1 MEIKSLSNLIAME
14 TQSLENLQL
23 KFPSLKKNLNQKLE
37 DYIASMKEKNG
48 PLIQELK
55 QQSEM
60 QEEALMIY
68 KENILKK
75 EPIVKKMSEDL
86 KITIEETLSGS
97 RELEVIM
104 EELKKKLEILE
115 QKLQVLRIKSQPIP
129 EKNKVYK
136 KYYSQAEINALPMI
150 EIDPLTNMFK
160 HNPNV
165 IRR

>member
-14 TQSLENLQL
+14 TQNLKNLQL

-60 QEEALMIY
+60 QEEAFRIY

-104 EELKKKLEILE
+104 EELKKKLQILQ
-115 QKLQVLRIKSQPIP
+115 QKLEVLRIKSQPIP
-129 EKNKVYK
+129 EKYNYK
-136 KYYSQAEINALPMI
+136 KYWTQFEINALPMI

-165 IRR
+165 IKR

>member
-14 TQSLENLQL
+14 IQNLKDLQV
-23 KFPSLKKNLNQKLE
+23 KSPSLKKNLNQKLE

-48 PLIQELK
+48 PLIIELK

-60 QEEALMIY
+60 QEEALEIY

-86 KITIEETLSGS
+86 RITIEETLSGS
-97 RELEVIM
+97 RELDLIM

-115 QKLQVLRIKSQPIP
+115 QKSQVLKIKSQAIP
-129 EKNKVYK
+129 QKHNHK

>member
-14 TQSLENLQL
+14 IQNLKDLQV
-23 KFPSLKKNLNQKLE
+23 KSPSLKKNLNQKLE

-48 PLIQELK
+48 PLIIELK

-60 QEEALMIY
+60 QEEALEIY

-86 KITIEETLSGS
+86 RITIEATLSGS
-97 RELEVIM
+97 TELEVIM
-104 EELKKKLEILE
+104 EGLKKKLEILE
-115 QKLQVLRIKSQPIP
+115 QKFQVLKIKSQAIP
-129 EKNKVYK
+129 QKYNHK

-165 IRR
+165 IRL

>member
-14 TQSLENLQL
+14 IQNLKDLQV
-23 KFPSLKKNLNQKLE
+23 KSPSLKKNLNQKLE

-48 PLIQELK
+48 PLIIELK

-60 QEEALMIY
+60 QEEALEIY

-86 KITIEETLSGS
+86 RITIEETLSGS
-97 RELEVIM
+97 RELELIM

-115 QKLQVLRIKSQPIP
+115 QKSQVLKIKSQAIP
-129 EKNKVYK
+129 QKHNYK